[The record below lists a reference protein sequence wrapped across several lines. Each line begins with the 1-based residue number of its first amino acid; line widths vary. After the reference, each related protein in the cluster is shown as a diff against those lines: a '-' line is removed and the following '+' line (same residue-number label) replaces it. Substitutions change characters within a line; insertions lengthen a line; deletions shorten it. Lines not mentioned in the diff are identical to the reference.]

1 MNSKGKLWEIEAAK
15 YLKRKKYKLIETNFT
30 TRFGE
35 IDLIVSNKKY
45 ICFVEVK
52 QREENPFGTPA
63 EFVTASKQNKII
75 TSAKIFLSSF
85 ETDLQPR
92 FDVIEIYTKDNK
104 IKSIKHLE
112 NAFDLV

>member
-1 MNSKGKLWEIEAAK
+1 MNNKGKIWEIEAMRFLKKHK
-15 YLKRKKYKLIETNFT
+15 YALVEANYT

-35 IDLIVSNKKY
+35 VDLIVKNKKF

-52 QREENPFGTPA
+52 QRNVDSIASPS
-63 EFVTASKQNKII
+63 EFVDGTKQKKLIAC
-75 TSAKIFLSSF
+75 AKLYLA
-85 ETDLQPR
+85 TNAVNLQPR
-92 FDVIEIYTKDNK
+92 FDVIEIYTQDNK

>member
-1 MNSKGKLWEIEAAK
+1 MNSKGKIWEIEAAK
-15 YLKRKKYKLIETNFT
+15 YLKKKKYKLIETNFT

-52 QREENPFGTPA
+52 QRNEDSYASPR
-63 EFVTASKQNKII
+63 EFVTVSKQNKII
-75 TSAKIFLSSF
+75 ASAQIFLSNF
-85 ETDLQPR
+85 KTDLQPR